1 MIKYFDYCYK
11 NNVKIFY
18 CNTDSILIRETDI
31 GLFSQFISDSY
42 GDLKV
47 EGRYNN
53 GVIISQGKYSLFGN
67 DKNKIRPPE
76 KY

>member
-1 MIKYFDYCYK
+1 MKKYFDYCDN

-18 CNTDSILIRETDI
+18 CNIDSILIRETDI
-31 GLFSQFISDSY
+31 DLMKQFISDRY

-67 DKNKIRPPE
+67 DKNKI
-76 KY
+76 KDHQK